1 MFVGDLFMVAIDPM
15 GRDGPCLDE
24 FLKNQNQN
32 QIPNQIQ
39 NQNPNP
45 NQNKNPNP
53 NQNQNKNQNSNQNPN
68 PKQNQNL
75 NKNQNQN
82 QNQIQN
88 KNQNQNQIQN
98 ENQDQKENNRPK
110 KKQKVN
116 PDENQY
122 EKELKH
128 LDKED
133 LVTYRANRTPLL
145 PNPPVIPRLMENQLI
160 ETPKKVDKNVPL
172 VDLTQSPIKASA
184 LQDVAKTKKQ
194 QQTDNQQMSSN
205 RNVSLKTEIVRKPLN
220 QIEMN
225 N

>member
-53 NQNQNKNQNSNQNPN
+53 NQNQKKNQNSNQNPN

-75 NKNQNQN
+75 NK
-82 QNQIQN
+82 
-88 KNQNQNQIQN
+88 NQNQIQN

-133 LVTYRANRTPLL
+133 LVKYRANRTPLL

-172 VDLTQSPIKASA
+172 VDLTQSPIKASSP
-184 LQDVAKTKKQ
+184 QDVAKKQ
-194 QQTDNQQMSSN
+194 QQMDNQQTSSK
-205 RNVSLKTEIVRKPLN
+205 RNVSLKTEIVRKPFN